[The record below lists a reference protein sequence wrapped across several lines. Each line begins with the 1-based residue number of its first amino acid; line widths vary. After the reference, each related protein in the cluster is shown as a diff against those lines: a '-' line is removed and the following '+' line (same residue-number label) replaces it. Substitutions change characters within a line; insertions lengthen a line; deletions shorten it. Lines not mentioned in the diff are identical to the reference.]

1 MGFSQA
7 LSGLNAAATNLDVIG
22 NNIANSQ
29 TVGFKGSRTQFA
41 DAYASAQGGVLRA
54 GLGTKVAGILQNFN
68 NGNLQATGRALDL
81 AVDGMGFLRFFQNGQ
96 ALYSRNGEL
105 TLTNEGYL
113 INAQGANLTGYPP
126 GVGTGGEPIP
136 LRVAPEP
143 MPPSATT
150 LIDISL
156 NLDSRE
162 PSYTNSA
169 TVYDSLGTPHDLT
182 MIFTNNND
190 NTWTVSL
197 ELNGAPMNM
206 VGGTTLTYDTNGLSG
221 MTSFAANLD
230 MGPNVSQ
237 LELDLNVNSTQFAS
251 HSQLNALQQNGYAAG
266 DLLGITINDDGS
278 IIGNYSNLQTAEI
291 GTIVLANFINPE
303 GLQAIGDNAW
313 IISASSG
320 EPLLGRPGE
329 GKFGLVESG
338 ALEGSNVDMTAELVN
353 LIIAQR
359 YYQSN
364 AQTIK
369 VQDEVLQTTINMR

>member
-1 MGFSQA
+1 
-7 LSGLNAAATNLDVIG
+7 
-22 NNIANSQ
+22 
-29 TVGFKGSRTQFA
+29 
-41 DAYASAQGGVLRA
+41 
-54 GLGTKVAGILQNFN
+54 
-68 NGNLQATGRALDL
+68 
-81 AVDGMGFLRFFQNGQ
+81 
-96 ALYSRNGEL
+96 
-105 TLTNEGYL
+105 
-113 INAQGANLTGYPP
+113 
-126 GVGTGGEPIP
+126 
-136 LRVAPEP
+136 
-143 MPPSATT
+143 
-150 LIDISL
+150 
-156 NLDSRE
+156 
-162 PSYTNSA
+162 SYTNSA